1 MNKIP
6 GRKAVVTKRKRPVD
20 LADKDVSMA
29 EWIKARVT
37 SVSGECAA
45 NEYVEDA
52 QYGADLELAYRWVD
66 GRSIIRDKRG
76 LPTQQYI
83 KDDQFDYEGR
93 FAFARVM
100 RSDKPVPY
108 LLRHRLATYAESSK
122 RRIVF
127 REPKKRGAKRQ
138 DLKPLVLA
146 LQIWMEVRKD
156 RKLGGA
162 GKLGDARDGAYSRV
176 IKKFKVSLRTLQNA
190 WGRYESLFEPTN

>member
-1 MNKIP
+1 MS
-6 GRKAVVTKRKRPVD
+6 RRPVD
-20 LADKDVSMA
+20 LSDKSVPIA
-29 EWIKARVT
+29 EWMKERVT
-37 SVSGECAA
+37 SVSGEDAA
-45 NEYVEDA
+45 NEYIGDA
-52 QYGADLELAYRWVD
+52 NHQADLELAYRWVD
-66 GRSIIRDKRG
+66 GRSIIPDKRG
-76 LPTQQYI
+76 LPKQQYI

-108 LLRHRLATYAESSK
+108 LLRHRLATYAESTE

-127 REPKKRGAKRQ
+127 REPKKRGTKRQ

-146 LQIWMEVRKD
+146 LEVWMEVQKD

-176 IKKFKVSLRTLQNA
+176 IKKFRVSLRALKTA
-190 WGRYESLFEPTN
+190 WGQHKNRFGSKN